1 MNYWKKLKELAN
13 EVSRGADKTNTST
26 HETYRKNNKNKS
38 NRIKNPL
45 FIIHSVSLIL
55 KSNVCSFSDFYKS
68 LINCFS
74 LRIKNLRQRI
84 KNASRYYLK

>member
-1 MNYWKKLKELAN
+1 MMGVRVLP
-13 EVSRGADKTNTST
+13 TNT
-26 HETYRKNNKNKS
+26 HETYRIKKKKES
-38 NRIKNPL
+38 NRIKIPL